1 MNPELRNT
9 CSVLRAACWVTV
21 RCLMVAALAFV
32 VASATAAGQVPQ
44 GSRYALIIQGAS
56 GEEQYAKLHRQW
68 ATDLGATLR
77 DRFRYGAANVVTIAE
92 QPLAG
97 ETRSSADNV
106 KAAVARLAKALTPS
120 DQLMVFFIGHGTTT
134 GGDAKFNLIG
144 PDLTIAEWKAL
155 FDQIPAKLVVVD
167 TTSGSFPFLA
177 GLAAKD
183 RIVIT
188 ATNSPSQQFHTQF
201 PDAFLQALGSTDTDL
216 DKNNRLSVLEIFTQA
231 TRIVKQFYEQK
242 GTMATETAVF
252 DDNGDGK
259 GQMAASDGGDGRLA
273 GLTYLD
279 PPAAITTKDPELQK
293 LIARQQALSDQVDEL
308 RRKQPLMPAAEFSK
322 QLEALLVE
330 LAEVSRDV
338 RRRQTN

>member
-1 MNPELRNT
+1 
-9 CSVLRAACWVTV
+9 V
-21 RCLMVAALAFV
+21 RH
-32 VASATAAGQVPQ
+32 
-44 GSRYALIIQGAS
+44 ALIVQGAS

-68 ATDLGATLR
+68 ATDLATALR
-77 DRFRYGAANVVTIAE
+77 ERFRYPASNIVTLAE
-92 QPLAG
+92 QPIAG
-97 ETRSSADNV
+97 ETRSTAENV
-106 KAAVARLAKALTPS
+106 RAAVGRLAKSLAPA
-120 DQLMVFFIGHGTTT
+120 DQLTVFFIGHGT
-134 GGDAKFNLIG
+134 GDGADAKFNLIG

-155 FDQIPAKLVVVD
+155 LDQLQGTLIVVD

-188 ATNSPSQQFHTQF
+188 ATNSPSQRYHTQF
-201 PDAFLQALGSTDTDL
+201 PDAFLQALSSTDTDL
-216 DKNNRLSVLEIFTQA
+216 DKNNRLSYLEIFAQA
-231 TRIVKQFYEQK
+231 TRLVKQHYEQK
-242 GTMATETAVF
+242 GTMATEVAVF

-279 PPAAITTKDPELQK
+279 PPPVIATSDPELQK
-293 LIARQQALSDQVDEL
+293 LLARQQVLTDQIDDL
-308 RRKQPLMPAAEFSK
+308 RRRQGAMPAAEFTK

-338 RRRQTN
+338 RRRQGN

>member
-1 MNPELRNT
+1 M
-9 CSVLRAACWVTV
+9 SGVFRAAVGV
-21 RCLMVAALAFV
+21 LCLAATIAPATLAGRQAA
-32 VASATAAGQVPQ
+32 ASGD
-44 GSRYALIIQGAS
+44 RYALIIQGAS

-68 ATDLGATLR
+68 TTDLATALR
-77 DRFRYGAANVVTIAE
+77 DRFRYGNGNVTTIAE
-92 QPLAG
+92 QPLAN
-97 ETRSSADNV
+97 ELRSTADNV
-106 KAAVARLAKALTPS
+106 RAVIGRLAKSLTPA
-120 DQLMVFFIGHGTTT
+120 DQLTVFFIGHGTTT

-155 FDQIPAKLVVVD
+155 LDPVRAKLVVID

-177 GLAAKD
+177 GLAARD

-201 PDAFLQALGSTDTDL
+201 PDAFLRALSSTDTDL
-216 DKNNRLSVLEIFTQA
+216 DKNNRLSFLELFAQTS
-231 TRIVKQFYEQK
+231 RLVKEYYEQK
-242 GTMATETAVF
+242 GTMATETALF

-259 GQMAASDGGDGRLA
+259 GQLAASEGGDGRLA

-293 LIARQQALSDQVDEL
+293 LIVRQQALTEQIDDL
-308 RRKQPLMPAAEFSK
+308 RRRQGTMPAAEFSK
-322 QLEALLVE
+322 QLEGLLVE

-338 RRRQTN
+338 RRRQGN

>member
-1 MNPELRNT
+1 MSTSKISR
-9 CSVLRAACWVTV
+9 
-21 RCLMVAALAFV
+21 VAALGVFLT
-32 VASATAAGQVPQ
+32 ATAAAAVGLSARQAAPAS
-44 GSRYALIIQGAS
+44 GARYALIIQGAS

-68 ATDLGATLR
+68 ATDLGTALR
-77 DRFRYGAANVVTIAE
+77 ERFRYGVANVTMLAE

-97 ETRSSADNV
+97 ETRSTAENV
-106 KAAVARLAKALTPS
+106 RATVSRFAKSLTAA
-120 DQLMVFFIGHGTTT
+120 DQLTVFFIGHGTTT

-144 PDLTIAEWKAL
+144 PDLTIAEWKTL
-155 FDQIPAKLVVVD
+155 FDPIRAKLVVID

-201 PDAFLQALGSTDTDL
+201 PDAFLQALTSTDTDL
-216 DKNNRLSVLEIFTQA
+216 DKNNRLSFLELFTQ
-231 TRIVKQFYEQK
+231 TSRLVKQYYEQK
-242 GTMATETAVF
+242 GTMATETALF

-259 GQMAASDGGDGRLA
+259 GQLTASDDGDGRLA

-293 LIARQQALSDQVDEL
+293 LIVRQQALTDQIDDL
-308 RRKQPLMPAAEFSK
+308 RRRQGTMPAAEFSK
-322 QLEALLVE
+322 QLEALIVE

-338 RRRQTN
+338 RRRQGN